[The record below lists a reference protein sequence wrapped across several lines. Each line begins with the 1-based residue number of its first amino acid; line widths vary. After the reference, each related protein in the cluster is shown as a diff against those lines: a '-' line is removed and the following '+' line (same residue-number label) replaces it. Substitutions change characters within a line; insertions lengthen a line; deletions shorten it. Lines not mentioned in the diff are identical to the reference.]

1 MMANG
6 ISLYYANAADP
17 YSLLTMN
24 CDGIDSKPIY
34 YAFVVTLLQE
44 SKAE

>member
-1 MMANG
+1 M
-6 ISLYYANAADP
+6 SLYANTAIP

-24 CDGIDSKPIY
+24 CEGIDSKPIY
-34 YAFVVTLLQE
+34 YAFVVTLLQL